1 MTRQDIVRPD
11 TVLRDA
17 RSRFRAQLWAP
28 VLIPGATATVVAV
41 LLTKLELWRYV
52 GIDVLS
58 AAAFE
63 DLRQVTTTA
72 DCARTLVG
80 WNISFGSCDP
90 WQRPYN
96 YPEVWA
102 RALAILH
109 LGEAEASYI
118 GYTLI
123 ALFAVTLTALTVIAC
138 GGRRSRLTIG
148 GMTVAAV
155 SPPSLFAMERG
166 NIDIVVFAL
175 VAAGAVLAAR
185 RWSGAAGLVWSA
197 AAVLK
202 LFPMGTIVAV
212 TAQGRRRGEGLLVFV
227 LASFVG
233 LFLLIPQL
241 PYILSGTPQTTIQ
254 SFGAAVVPLAVANL
268 VGAAP
273 STNVIR
279 LVGLILTAAVCIAL
293 RIVLVLARSTG
304 RLKTAYRR
312 IVDALT
318 ADHTARIVFLS
329 GAGCI
334 LVAYVVGSSW
344 DYRLIFLIPVV
355 AALRRVVPQTGTAGS
370 IALGIAV
377 FHLLATYPLGR
388 TVEPWV
394 NLVWLV
400 TLPLAANLVLDV
412 NLASF
417 RRPTRLPIR
426 QPAAAHRIEGEPL
439 ENGLTRQA
447 AGR

>member
-1 MTRQDIVRPD
+1 M
-11 TVLRDA
+11 
-17 RSRFRAQLWAP
+17 
-28 VLIPGATATVVAV
+28 ATVVAV

-58 AAAFE
+58 TAAFE
-63 DLRQVTTTA
+63 DLRQVTSTA

-109 LGEAEASYI
+109 LGEAQASYI

-123 ALFAVTLTALTVIAC
+123 ALFAVTVTALTIIAC
-138 GGRRSRLTIG
+138 RGRRSRLTIG
-148 GMTVAAV
+148 VMTLAAV

-175 VAAGAVLAAR
+175 VVTGAVLGAR
-185 RWSGAAGLVWSA
+185 RWSGAAGLIWSA
-197 AAVLK
+197 AVVLK
-202 LFPMGTIVAV
+202 LFPIGTLVAL
-212 TAQGRRRGEGLLVFV
+212 TAQGRRRGEGLVVFV
-227 LASFVG
+227 LATAVG

-254 SFGAAVVPLAVANL
+254 SFGAAVVPLAIANL

-279 LVGLILTAAVCIAL
+279 LVGLILTAAVCIGL
-293 RIVLVLARSTG
+293 RMVLVLASPTG
-304 RLKTAYRR
+304 LLKTAYRR
-312 IVDALT
+312 VVDALT

-329 GAGCI
+329 GTGCI

-394 NLVWLV
+394 NLVWLA
-400 TLPLAANLVLDV
+400 TLPLAANIVLDV
-412 NLASF
+412 NLASW
-417 RRPTRLPIR
+417 RRPALLPATES
-426 QPAAAHRIEGEPL
+426 AAVRRMEDDPVAPGRA
-439 ENGLTRQA
+439 RQA